1 MSNLQKKIII
11 GVCGIIVVI
20 VTITTFFL
28 MEFNNSTTGYTGLGF
43 LIFSQVALFLG
54 VMINFSYNNAPNNA
68 FMRTGVTSSL
78 VFYFIATAI
87 LLFVSGPFNENINA
101 FITFEIIL
109 LAIMLII
116 TLTIISFG
124 IKISNNEQ
132 KTLSDRKLMQ
142 ICEKRIFD
150 LVSKNKNKACEPQL
164 VVIHEKLKYCDKIG
178 ASSVDEKIVGAIM
191 KLEREL
197 QAEND
202 TNEIFGEISSL
213 ILQRNSEIAELK
225 RGGF

>member
-1 MSNLQKKIII
+1 MNNLQKNIII
-11 GVCGIIVVI
+11 GICGIIVVI
-20 VTITTFFL
+20 VTIATFFL
-28 MEFNNSTTGYTGLGF
+28 IGFNNSTTGYIGLGF

-54 VMINFSYNNAPNNA
+54 LIINFSYNNAPNNV
-68 FMRTGVTSSL
+68 FMRTGVTTCL

-87 LLFVSGPFNENINA
+87 LLIVSGQFNGSVNA
-101 FITFEIIL
+101 LITFEIIL
-109 LAIMLII
+109 LAVMLII

-132 KTLSDRKLMQ
+132 KILSDRKLMQ

-197 QAEND
+197 QVEND
-202 TNEIFGEISSL
+202 ATEIFGEISSL

>member
-1 MSNLQKKIII
+1 MSNLRKNIII
-11 GVCGIIVVI
+11 GICGIIVVI

-28 MEFNNSTTGYTGLGF
+28 MNFNNSTTAYIGFGF

-54 VMINFSYNNAPNNA
+54 LMINFSYNNAPNNV
-68 FMRTGVTSSL
+68 FMRTGVTSCF

-87 LLFVSGPFNENINA
+87 LLFVSGQFNESINA

-109 LAIMLII
+109 LAIMLIV
-116 TLTIISFG
+116 TLTIVSFG

-142 ICEKRIFD
+142 ICEKRISD
-150 LVSKNKNKACEPQL
+150 LVTKNKNKACEPQL

-178 ASSVDEKIVGAIM
+178 VSSVDEKIVGTIM

-197 QAEND
+197 QVEND
-202 TNEIFGEISSL
+202 VTKIFSELSSL